1 MYPVLLDIGGFT
13 IPSYYTLITIGFVL
27 AMYLGWRE
35 SKRLGVDQNDWL
47 DMSLYVLIAGMIG
60 ARILHVFADGF
71 LMDYVHLCTD
81 PLQVDVPS
89 FIHVKCD
96 TDAACVAAEAGGL
109 CHPETGRCHPERDC
123 FAAFKFWHGGL
134 AFLGGFVGAATYA
147 IWFINK
153 REMNP
158 GKVYGMAGF
167 AVPLALAFGRAG
179 CLLSGCCFGA
189 PTEGPLGIQF
199 TGYVKTVGPDNTCPP
214 RYDLVQTEG
223 GDTVCAFGRPA
234 FMEHVKHDHLAMGSK
249 ESLPVHPTQAYESG
263 FAFLIFLYLYLWRR
277 KRVRFASQAFWE
289 FCAIYGVGRFVIE
302 FFRADARGL
311 WFGEMISTS
320 QIIGLPLVA
329 VGVWRLL
336 AGFKRAKLAPAG
348 TSPYDI

>member
-1 MYPVLLDIGGFT
+1 MRPVLIDLWGFT

-35 SKRLGVDQNDWL
+35 SKRLGINQSDWL

-81 PLQVDVPS
+81 PLKVEVPS

-96 TDAACVAAEAGGL
+96 SDAACVAADAGGL
-109 CHPETGRCHPERDC
+109 CHPDTGRCHPARDC
-123 FAAFKFWHGGL
+123 FAAFRFWSGGL
-134 AFLGGFVGAATYA
+134 AFLGGFIGATAFG
-147 IWFINK
+147 IWFIK
-153 REMNP
+153 RR
-158 GKVYGMAGF
+158 GMDLAKTMGAGGF

-189 PTEGPLGIQF
+189 PTEGPLGIRF
-199 TGYVKTVGPDNTCPP
+199 DGYVKTVGPDNTCPP
-214 RYDLVQTEG
+214 RYDLVHTEG
-223 GDTVCAFGRPA
+223 GETVCAFGRPA

-311 WFGEMISTS
+311 WFGEVISTS
-320 QIIGLPLVA
+320 QLIGLPLVA
-329 VGVWRLL
+329 IGVWRLL
-336 AGFKRAKLAPAG
+336 AGFKRARLAPAG